1 MWITMAAYLA
11 NFAALLSTR
20 PVPQQ
25 RIQDWDSFAQLSI
38 PLCIKNDGLAAPTM
52 AAFYP
57 SVPVTAIGTGS
68 SAQLLQARRRPRPAD
83 RAAGPVRGLPGGR
96 RPPGCLVQALVEGTC
111 AAAMAPNTEFQSLF
125 AADASGEYCSLD
137 YVAQPSYMTFSN
149 AIALTPDLQRLPES
163 VLDAF
168 NQAMDL
174 VWFSGP
180 PPHHP
185 ASRPASPHAP
195 APLPA
200 PWESGVASDAG
211 GAAHARARAR
221 AGNYTNEANARLFV
235 TRPLAQCY
243 DYFQQYDASVGG
255 SFASLGVKDLAGLF
269 IIQAGGGAAAL
280 LIHSGKR
287 LRRRLWRKSGTTVV
301 RGACKPGCQREE
313 GGELAAPRRSPR
325 WLRWTRSRGLLGARV
340 AAAARLRRWAL
351 TGRGGRA
358 RARWVARSPRL
369 IAHGCATPRGRRR
382 RGARRTRR
390 QRPSWRGCDAS

>member
-200 PWESGVASDAG
+200 PWESSQRRRRRRPRARARSCRELHERGERAAVRDAAAGAVLRLLSAIRRLGGRLLRVAGGERPGRALHHPGWRRRG
-211 GAAHARARAR
+211 GAAH
-221 AGNYTNEANARLFV
+221 
-235 TRPLAQCY
+235 P
-243 DYFQQYDASVGG
+243 
-255 SFASLGVKDLAGLF
+255 
-269 IIQAGGGAAAL
+269 
-280 LIHSGKR
+280 
-287 LRRRLWRKSGTTVV
+287 
-301 RGACKPGCQREE
+301 
-313 GGELAAPRRSPR
+313 
-325 WLRWTRSRGLLGARV
+325 
-340 AAAARLRRWAL
+340 
-351 TGRGGRA
+351 
-358 RARWVARSPRL
+358 
-369 IAHGCATPRGRRR
+369 
-382 RGARRTRR
+382 
-390 QRPSWRGCDAS
+390 